1 MMRSVSVIIPTYNR
15 AHLLPETLDAVLAQ
29 TSPALEVI
37 VVDDGSTDDT
47 AEVVARYA
55 PRVTYMRIPNGGELA
70 ARNSA
75 LAVARGDLV
84 AFCDS
89 DDIWQPDFIATMQ
102 ALWAR
107 TPALRTAFANFRIL
121 RDGVLL
127 PRDKFADAPPGYW
140 DGMRDL
146 GDDLAVF
153 EAPIVDRLVQ
163 FQPFFP
169 SCFVAERGFLQGLGG
184 WDASLGRIVSTDFVT
199 ILLLGEY
206 PPFGVVRRP
215 LVGIR
220 KHGDNYSGDVQK
232 MNLGDAQVLEHV
244 LATRPTLR
252 PLAAQITASIAARRA
267 AALDTA
273 FARRDYAAVRAIYRL
288 LPASHHGALRRVKHA
303 VASLPRPVGQ
313 VAGAALLRLGSLRGV
328 ARG

>member
-47 AEVVARYA
+47 PGVVARHA
-55 PRVTYMRIPNGGELA
+55 PRVTYMRIANGGELA
-70 ARNSA
+70 ARNAA
-75 LAVARGDLV
+75 LAVARGELV

-89 DDIWQPDFIATMQ
+89 DDIWQPDFIATVQ
-102 ALWAR
+102 TLWAR
-107 TPALRTAFANFRIL
+107 EPALRTAFANFRIL
-121 RDGVLL
+121 RDGVLEA
-127 PRDKFADAPPGYW
+127 RDKFADAPPGYW
-140 DGMRDL
+140 DGMREL
-146 GDDLAVF
+146 GDELAVF
-153 EAPIVDRLVQ
+153 DQPIVDRLVR

-169 SCFVAERGFLQGLGG
+169 SCFVADRAFLQGLGG

-244 LATRPTLR
+244 LDLRPSLR
-252 PLAAQITASIAARRA
+252 PLEAQINASIAARRA
-267 AALDTA
+267 GALDTA
-273 FARRDYAAVRAIYRL
+273 FARRDHAAVRAIYRL
-288 LPASHHGALRRVKHA
+288 LPASHRGTLRRLKHV
-303 VASLPRPVGQ
+303 VASLPQPIGQ
-313 VAGAALLRLGSLRGV
+313 LAGAALLRLGSMRGAV
-328 ARG
+328 RG